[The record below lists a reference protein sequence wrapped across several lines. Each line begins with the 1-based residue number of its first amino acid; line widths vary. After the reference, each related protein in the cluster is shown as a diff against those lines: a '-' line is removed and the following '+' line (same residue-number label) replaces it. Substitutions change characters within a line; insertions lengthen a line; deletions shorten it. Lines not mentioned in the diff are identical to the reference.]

1 VTLIFAPILAKQQ
14 LKSEQQ
20 FFSQH
25 GQLLAEL
32 SEEQLNAFKQA
43 ITLSDFILNS
53 AMQAPELVIAVFT
66 APQQD
71 NIPDYKKLL
80 INQLNNCT
88 SEEILN
94 QLLRRFRL
102 QYMVQIALDDL
113 VYNIDLATSLARLSL
128 LADELILASVGW
140 LTEFCQ
146 TKWGIP
152 VNAEGE
158 QQFLLVYGMGKLGG
172 KELIF
177 LLILI

>member
-1 VTLIFAPILAKQQ
+1 MTLIFAPILAKQQ

-53 AMQAPELVIAVFT
+53 AMQAPELVLAVFK

-88 SEEILN
+88 SEVILN
-94 QLLRRFRL
+94 KLL
-102 QYMVQIALDDL
+102 
-113 VYNIDLATSLARLSL
+113 
-128 LADELILASVGW
+128 
-140 LTEFCQ
+140 
-146 TKWGIP
+146 
-152 VNAEGE
+152 
-158 QQFLLVYGMGKLGG
+158 
-172 KELIF
+172 
-177 LLILI
+177 